1 MFTLP
6 NDTLCQNSNSRL
18 QLQNQ
23 SNYTPQCHSGLLLQT
38 VVYTVY
44 SINTIDVIA
53 LVIITCLISALAES
67 VMELGSC
74 FCHKKTGVSA
84 LLRIYEIRSLTNQ
97 LNIAWKCKDPKVI
110 SQGGWKVQVGWSPFR
125 RLHLP
130 PIHHPSTIHPPS
142 PPPQLLLA
150 LNNQNRNK
158 HVKLGRWIGM

>member
-110 SQGGWKVQVGWSPFR
+110 SQGGMEIASWLVALQTPSS
-125 RLHLP
+125 LTHP
-130 PIHHPSTIHPPS
+130 PIHHPSTVS
-142 PPPQLLLA
+142 TSSSTSF
-150 LNNQNRNK
+150 
-158 HVKLGRWIGM
+158 